1 VPLAGSGAALRVD
14 SGRKVAE
21 HQCDTVRPGK
31 GLRMSPEVRRALRPT
46 EKCYWIAD
54 QMSPTNVVARV
65 HLRGHITVGLLDRAA
80 AALVAEHP
88 LLRVSITTDAD
99 GTNPAFMPSTGATP
113 IRRVNGDDLE
123 WERQVDQH
131 EVDTPLDSQ
140 RGPLVRIVDVA
151 LDSSDEAH
159 DLLLTVSHIIADGTT
174 ALSLLRRLVEHAD
187 RLSVVACVD
196 DVVKSR
202 PVVGAPEELLPA
214 RYRGVRGMATFAA
227 FGLAD
232 LLAATMARPRQ
243 LVPESIVGPQRRT
256 RFVRRM
262 LSSTQLDTLTRRCR
276 AEGVTVHGALAA
288 AMAMAIGPA
297 AAQRD
302 SGRIC
307 IGSAINVRG
316 ELCPPVS
323 ADEVGAYASIAQSI
337 LRFGRHHDLWSIARQ
352 VNRSVG
358 RRRRFG
364 QHLAVLYAMR
374 FICPASVAK
383 SSRVFG
389 LVERHGPL
397 NVCITNIGH
406 YAFPAR
412 IGEWRLSGAQL
423 VGSVSVG
430 GFVAIVNSSHDQLF
444 WNFLYIDGVV
454 SDRSAQRFADGC
466 VQTLLSA
473 IDCPRKVAVI
483 AGAKRPMPMPDR
495 GFLSAGTVD
504 M

>member
-1 VPLAGSGAALRVD
+1 
-14 SGRKVAE
+14 
-21 HQCDTVRPGK
+21 
-31 GLRMSPEVRRALRPT
+31 MSPEVRRPLRPT
-46 EKCYWIAD
+46 EKLYWIGD
-54 QMSPTNVVARV
+54 QISPTNIVARV

-80 AALVAEHP
+80 AALAAEHP

-99 GTNPAFMPSTGATP
+99 GTNPAFMPSAGATP

-131 EVDTPLDSQ
+131 ELGTPLDCQ

-151 LDSSDEAH
+151 LDSADEAH

-174 ALSLLRRLVEHAD
+174 ALSLLCRLIEHAD
-187 RLSVVACVD
+187 RLSVVACVE

-202 PVVGAPEELLPA
+202 PVVGTPEELVSA
-214 RYRGVRGMATFAA
+214 RYRGVRGMATLAS
-227 FGLAD
+227 GLAD
-232 LLAATMARPRQ
+232 LVATTMSRPRR
-243 LVPESIVGPQRRT
+243 LVPESIVGPLQRRS
-256 RFVRRM
+256 RFGRRM
-262 LSSTQLDTLTRRCR
+262 LTSTQLDTLTRRCR
-276 AEGVTVHGALAA
+276 SEGVTVHGALAA

-307 IGSAINVRG
+307 IGSAINIRG
-316 ELCPPVS
+316 ELCPPVA
-323 ADEVGAYASIAQSI
+323 ADEVGAYVSIAQSI
-337 LRFGRHHDLWSIARQ
+337 LRFGGHHDLWSIARQ

-364 QHLAVLYAMR
+364 QHLALLYAMR
-374 FICPASVAK
+374 LICPASVAK
-383 SSRVFG
+383 ACRFFG
-389 LVERHGPL
+389 LVERHGAL
-397 NVCITNIGH
+397 NVAISNLGH

-412 IGEWRLSGAQL
+412 IGEWRLSGAQF
-423 VGSVSVG
+423 VAGGPIG
-430 GFVAIVNSSHDQLF
+430 GFVAFINASHDQLF
-444 WNFLYIDGVV
+444 WNFVYIDGVV

-473 IDCPRKVAVI
+473 IDYPSRAAVV
-483 AGAKRPMPMPDR
+483 AGAKRPMSMPDG
-495 GFLSAGTVD
+495 GFLSAGTAD